1 MTDSTFASSHHST
14 SQHSSSELVLG
25 SCWPH
30 SPYISIFP
38 QSLSDIVLY
47 LPQPPSLRW
56 ERFYSSERSSIDTD
70 GKSSYYLVFSQQPNF
85 FCFYIFKKTP
95 MCFFSQLP
103 PWGLR

>member
-70 GKSSYYLVFSQQPNF
+70 GKSSYYLVFSQQH
-85 FCFYIFKKTP
+85 Y
-95 MCFFSQLP
+95 FFSFYTLHKTSMRYFSSMP
-103 PWGLR
+103 PMG